1 MMSNE
6 KNILQALT
14 YAIEAID
21 LYLAL
26 LKKHEP
32 TNNADLTDAQFLK
45 GFIQA
50 QNIILL
56 TKEE

>member
-1 MMSNE
+1 MSNE

-14 YAIEAID
+14 HAIEAID
-21 LYLAL
+21 LYLGL

-32 TNNADLTDAQFLK
+32 TNNADFTDAQFLK

-50 QNIILL
+50 QIILL

>member
-21 LYLAL
+21 LYLGL
-26 LKKHEP
+26 LKKHEL
-32 TNNADLTDAQFLK
+32 TNNTDLTDAQFLK

-50 QNIILL
+50 QIILL

>member
-1 MMSNE
+1 MSNE

-14 YAIEAID
+14 YATEAVD

-32 TNNADLTDAQFLK
+32 TNAANFADAQFLK
-45 GFIQA
+45 EFIQA
-50 QNIILL
+50 QINML

>member
-1 MMSNE
+1 MSNE
-6 KNILQALT
+6 KNVSQALT
-14 YAIEAID
+14 YAIEAIE

-32 TNNADLTDAQFLK
+32 TNAVDFADAQFLK
-45 GFIQA
+45 EFIQA
-50 QNIILL
+50 QINLL

>member
-1 MMSNE
+1 MSNE
-6 KNILQALT
+6 KNISKAL
-14 YAIEAID
+14 YFAEEAIE

-45 GFIQA
+45 EFIQA
-50 QNIILL
+50 QITLL

>member
-14 YAIEAID
+14 YATEAVD

-32 TNNADLTDAQFLK
+32 TNNTDLIDAQFLK
-45 GFIQA
+45 EFIQA
-50 QNIILL
+50 QIILL

>member
-1 MMSNE
+1 MSNE
-6 KNILQALT
+6 KNISKAL
-14 YAIEAID
+14 YFAEEAIE

-32 TNNADLTDAQFLK
+32 TNAADFADAQFLK

-50 QNIILL
+50 QIILL

>member
-1 MMSNE
+1 MEIKKDIS
-6 KNILQALT
+6 KALT
-14 YAIEAID
+14 YAIEAIE

-32 TNNADLTDAQFLK
+32 TNAADFADAQFLK
-45 GFIQA
+45 EFIQA
-50 QNIILL
+50 QINLL

>member
-1 MMSNE
+1 MSNE

-14 YAIEAID
+14 YATEAVD

-32 TNNADLTDAQFLK
+32 TNNTDLTDAQFLR

-50 QNIILL
+50 QIIFL

>member
-1 MMSNE
+1 MSNE
-6 KNILQALT
+6 KNISKALT
-14 YAIEAID
+14 WAIEAIE

-32 TNNADLTDAQFLK
+32 TNAADFADAQFLK
-45 GFIQA
+45 EFIQA
-50 QNIILL
+50 QINLL

>member
-1 MMSNE
+1 MSNE

-14 YAIEAID
+14 YAIEAIE

-26 LKKHEP
+26 LKKLEP
-32 TNNADLTDAQFLK
+32 TNAADFADAQFLK
-45 GFIQA
+45 EFIQA
-50 QNIILL
+50 QIILL

>member
-1 MMSNE
+1 MSNE
-6 KNILQALT
+6 KNISQALN
-14 YAIEAID
+14 YATEAID

-32 TNNADLTDAQFLK
+32 TNDSGFADAQFLK
-45 GFIQA
+45 EFIQA
-50 QNIILL
+50 QITLL

>member
-1 MMSNE
+1 MSNE

-14 YAIEAID
+14 YATEAID

-32 TNNADLTDAQFLK
+32 TNNADFADAQFLK

-50 QNIILL
+50 QIILL

>member
-1 MMSNE
+1 MSNE

-14 YAIEAID
+14 YAIEGID
-21 LYLAL
+21 LYLGL

-32 TNNADLTDAQFLK
+32 TNNTDLTDAQFLK
-45 GFIQA
+45 EFIQA
-50 QNIILL
+50 QINLL